1 MPSVE
6 TKARSAYIAAM
17 RDFTVVNRQ
26 LIQLHYQSQTWA
38 CSHRDFDLFDPI
50 WVQFHEDLHK
60 TDKKL
65 QTLEERMSVAH
76 VKWLKAYKA
85 KKTKRDAGNPSSLH
99 WRGDDWICRETSRMA
114 FQMLAIFVCKQEK
127 ELSGQWTWLY

>member
-85 KKTKRDAGNPSSLH
+85 KKTKRDRNQSNGFPNAGNLCLQARKGAE
-99 WRGDDWICRETSRMA
+99 WTMD
-114 FQMLAIFVCKQEK
+114 LALLK
-127 ELSGQWTWLY
+127 

>member
-85 KKTKRDAGNPSSLH
+85 TKTKRDAEKPVEWLSKCWQSLFASKK
-99 WRGDDWICRETSRMA
+99 RS
-114 FQMLAIFVCKQEK
+114 
-127 ELSGQWTWLY
+127 